1 MSSYLLRAP
10 GQKCTRCGKDISDRA
25 KGTQHCSACQHI
37 IDTENAIKRKERKKL
52 LEARD
57 TVMPPIHKH
66 EGKTYELVC
75 AVCGARALANMD
87 TFCRQCEQR
96 LKEGKECQTL
106 SGVSSVESSKR
117 KKSSV
122 STPKAKKTALKDATE
137 SAKAVKQ

>member
-1 MSSYLLRAP
+1 MGSYLLRAP
-10 GQKCTRCGKDISDRA
+10 GQKCARCGKDISDRA
-25 KGTQHCSACQHI
+25 KGTQHCTACQHVV
-37 IDTENAIKRKERKKL
+37 DTENEIKRKARKKL

-57 TVMPPIHKH
+57 TAIPPVHKH

-87 TFCRQCEQR
+87 TFCRQCGQR

-117 KKSSV
+117 KKSSA
-122 STPKAKKTALKDATE
+122 STPTVEKTEPKDVTE